1 MPVIT
6 VDINDFCKLVG
17 KDIPMKEIE
26 EKLPMLGVGWEGI
39 EKNEFSVE
47 VNPNRPDMLSV
58 EGLARAF
65 SSFMDIKTGLRTY
78 KAEKSIYMVKV
89 DSATK
94 PIRPYIVSAI
104 VTGVEMTDE
113 FIKSL
118 MQIQEKLHITH
129 CRKRR
134 KAAIGIHDLDKVKFP
149 VVYTAKDPSYKFI
162 PLGEEKEMTLDNIL
176 RHTSKGKDYGWVLKG
191 MDKYPILIDA
201 DNKVMAMPPI
211 INSIHTMV
219 EEKTKNLFIDIT
231 GTDDKTIN
239 EVLNVVVTSLAERG
253 GKIQLVKV
261 KYPDREIQTPKLDTK
276 AMSLEPNYVNKLLGL
291 KLTNSEMIK
300 YLQRMGF
307 DAVEVGKNLQ
317 VIIPCYRTDI
327 MHAIDLVEDI
337 AIAYGYDRFVPEIPN
352 ISTIGE
358 ENPLEAFSTKLRTL
372 LVGYGLQEVITF
384 MLTNKENLY
393 KKMLMEE
400 KDVIETANPKTE
412 EYSIVRNWL
421 LPSLMEVLWRNRHR
435 EYPQN
440 IFEVG
445 DVIELNPSSDTGS
458 KTMRRLGIVLCHS
471 KANFSEMKS
480 VVENILK
487 NLEIKNYKME
497 ESTLPCFIPGRA
509 AKIVINEKNLGR
521 FGEINPEVISN
532 WELEMPAAAC
542 ELCVDLLFDSIN
554 KISDQ
559 Q

>member
-6 VDINDFCKLVG
+6 VDANDFCKLMG

-26 EKLPMLGVGWEGI
+26 EKLPMLGVGWEGV

-65 SSFMDIKTGLRTY
+65 SSFMNIKTGLRTY

-89 DSATK
+89 DSSTK
-94 PIRPYIVSAI
+94 PIRPYIVSAV

-129 CRKRR
+129 ARKRR
-134 KAAIGIHDLDKVKFP
+134 KAAIGVHDLDKVKFP
-149 VVYTAKDPSYKFI
+149 VLYTAKDPSYKFI
-162 PLGEEKEMTLDNIL
+162 PLGEQKEMTLDNIL
-176 RHTSKGKDYGWVLKG
+176 KHTSKGKDYGWILKG
-191 MDKYPILIDA
+191 MDNYPILIDS

-219 EEKTKNLFIDIT
+219 DEKTKNLFIDIT

-239 EVLNVVVTSLAERG
+239 EVLNIVVTSLADRD
-253 GKIQLVKV
+253 GKIQFVKI
-261 KYPDREIQTPKLDTK
+261 KYPNREVETPKLGTN
-276 AMSLEPNYVNKLLGL
+276 MMNLEPNYVNRLLGI
-291 KLTNSEMIK
+291 KLTNYEMIE
-300 YLQRMGF
+300 YLQKMGF

-327 MHAIDLVEDI
+327 MHAMDLVEDI
-337 AIAYGYDRFVPEIPN
+337 AIAYGYDRFKPEIPN

-358 ENPLEAFSTKLRTL
+358 ENQLESFSTKLRTL
-372 LVGYGLQEVITF
+372 LVGYGLQEVVTF
-384 MLTNKENLY
+384 ILTNKENLY

-400 KDVIETANPKTE
+400 KDVIETSNSKTE
-412 EYSIVRNWL
+412 EYNIVRNWF

-445 DVIELNPSSDTGS
+445 DVIELSPSSETGA

-471 KANFSEMKS
+471 KANFSEIKS
-480 VVENILK
+480 MIESLLS
-487 NLEIKNYKME
+487 NLGIKDYKIE

-509 AKIVINEKNLGR
+509 AKIVIKDKDLGR
-521 FGEINPEVISN
+521 FGEIHPEVLNS
-532 WELEMPAAAC
+532 WELEMPIAAC
-542 ELCVDLLFDSIN
+542 EICVDLLFDLI
-554 KISDQ
+554 K
-559 Q
+559 